1 MRLLNEPTQSS
12 LVENPLIALPSPKR
26 STVQCNP
33 LTAKPSSLM
42 FICLLCVTQPMVWYR
57 FDIYHTSHSMIETQH
72 TIQQTMYVCIVTWG
86 STQQH
91 HPPPTITRNHP
102 QPPRTTPG
110 HPPPP
115 TTTTHQPPVTPDH
128 PRSPPIT
135 PDHPRSPPTACSGSL
150 AWLRRGDPGEHV
162 SDSFHTSGRPAHR
175 TFEHWEADPVP
186 YGARAVAANPHGV
199 TLSRPV
205 YRKTD
210 APLTRLA
217 AQR

>member
-1 MRLLNEPTQSS
+1 
-12 LVENPLIALPSPKR
+12 
-26 STVQCNP
+26 
-33 LTAKPSSLM
+33 M

-102 QPPRTTPG
+102 QPPPTTPG

-115 TTTTHQPPVTPDH
+115 TTTTHQPPVTPNH

-135 PDHPRSPPTACSGSL
+135 PDHPRSPPITPDHHP
-150 AWLRRGDPGEHV
+150 LR
-162 SDSFHTSGRPAHR
+162 
-175 TFEHWEADPVP
+175 
-186 YGARAVAANPHGV
+186 ARAHSLGCAEVIRASMCR
-199 TLSRPV
+199 TLSTHQVGRHTGLLSIG
-205 YRKTD
+205 R
-210 APLTRLA
+210 LTQYHMVLGPSPPIHMV
-217 AQR
+217 